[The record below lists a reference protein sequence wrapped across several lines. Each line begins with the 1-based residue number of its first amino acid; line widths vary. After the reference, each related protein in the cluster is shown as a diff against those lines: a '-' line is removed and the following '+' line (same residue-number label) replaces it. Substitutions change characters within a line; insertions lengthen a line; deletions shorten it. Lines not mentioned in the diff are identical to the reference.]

1 MEQPYD
7 IALTLLAALAIGLLI
22 GIERGWSDRE
32 EEEGDRIAGIRTFS
46 LIGLLGGVL
55 ALLAREVNHW
65 LIVVAFL
72 AVSGLIVSA
81 HVMDVRE
88 NKDVGTT
95 TAFAMMLTFALAA
108 WAAYGDRIP
117 AMGVTVIVIFL
128 LGYKPILHKW
138 LRTIKPQDFFSGVKL
153 LIISVVLLPLLPD
166 RGYGPWEVL
175 NPYWIWWMV
184 VLISGLSFTGYVV
197 IRLVGSRKGTLVMAI
212 AGGLVSSTAVTI
224 SLARL
229 SRRHISKTIFAGGV
243 LLASSIMFIRVLVE
257 VAVVNFALAHLL
269 WIPLGAICGGLLGGV
284 FWLWYRHRRKEEDPG
299 QPIEVKNPLQ
309 LGMALQFSALLAAIL
324 LLSEAMKTWFGNDGV
339 YVLSVVSGLMDVDA
353 ITLSLSRSAKY
364 DLGAE
369 VAAMGIV
376 LAAATN
382 TLVKGII
389 FAFIA
394 GIRDNIRL
402 PLFLLA
408 VILPG
413 LLTAVYL
420 L

>member
-1 MEQPYD
+1 
-7 IALTLLAALAIGLLI
+7 
-22 GIERGWSDRE
+22 
-32 EEEGDRIAGIRTFS
+32 
-46 LIGLLGGVL
+46 
-55 ALLAREVNHW
+55 
-65 LIVVAFL
+65 
-72 AVSGLIVSA
+72 
-81 HVMDVRE
+81 MDVRE

-108 WAAYGDRIP
+108 WAAYGYPIP
-117 AMGVTVIVIFL
+117 AMGVTVIVIFM
-128 LGYKPILHKW
+128 LGYKPVLHKW
-138 LRTIKPQDFFSGVKL
+138 LRNIQPRDFFSGVQL

-229 SRRHISKTIFAGGV
+229 SRWHISKTLFASGV
-243 LLASSIMFIRVLVE
+243 LLASSIMFIRMLVE

-269 WIPLGAICGGLLGGV
+269 WIPLSAMCGGLLGGV

-309 LGMALQFSALLAAIL
+309 LGMALQFSVLLAAIL

-339 YVLSVVSGLMDVDA
+339 YVLSVISGLMDVDA

-394 GIRDNIRL
+394 GIKENIRL
-402 PLFLLA
+402 PFFLLA

-413 LLTAVYL
+413 VLIAVYL
-420 L
+420 V